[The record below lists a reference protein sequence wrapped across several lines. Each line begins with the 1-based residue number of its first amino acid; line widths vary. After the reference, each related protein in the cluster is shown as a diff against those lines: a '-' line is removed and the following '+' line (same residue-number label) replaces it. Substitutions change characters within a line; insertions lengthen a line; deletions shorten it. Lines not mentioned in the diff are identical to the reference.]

1 MFQFEIEDKNLYIL
15 PKNNNL
21 KFINSKRSKTI
32 LYHKKIV
39 SKDLYDKNRFRYI
52 FKENINRGGSS
63 IIYLAEDTI
72 TKENVVIKELQSE
85 NKIKFHREINILDI
99 CRTMPNII
107 KILDFFEKCD
117 KFYIVFPYIECLSTR
132 NILYSY
138 DSDKII
144 SFMKTCLLTLNNIH
158 SNGII
163 HRDIKP
169 SNILV
174 KSPSEIYFIDFGISD
189 FYLPFRKFSNKIGT
203 KNFRSPEQIVKLKG
217 FDYKIDIWAFGII
230 FAEAIFQKYP
240 FIKPDEDS
248 VIIEKIAKITG
259 KTKFIQFLDKYNID
273 RNKYEFINDLN
284 ETGIIQELCRTNSY
298 AKRFDLE
305 KIEELLNG
313 LLEIDP
319 DKRLTADNA
328 LELDIFN

>member
-21 KFINSKRSKTI
+21 KFINSKRSKSV

-39 SKDLYDKNRFRYI
+39 NKDLYDKNKFRYI
-52 FKENINRGGSS
+52 FKDNINRGGSS

-85 NKIKFHREINILDI
+85 NKQKFHREINILDI

-107 KILDFFEKCD
+107 KILDFFEKGD
-117 KFYIVFPYIECLSTR
+117 KYYIVFPYIECLSTR

-138 DSDKII
+138 ESEQII
-144 SFMKTCLLTLNNIH
+144 TFMKTSLQTLNNIH

-217 FDYKIDIWAFGII
+217 FDYKIDTWAFGII

-240 FIKPDEDS
+240 FVKPDEDNI
-248 VIIEKIAKITG
+248 IIEKIARIVGKI
-259 KTKFIQFLDKYNID
+259 KFVNFLDKYNI
-273 RNKYEFINDLN
+273 NKDNYDFIYNLSDTSLI
-284 ETGIIQELCRTNSY
+284 TELCRTNNY
-298 AKRFDLE
+298 AKRFDLD
-305 KIEELLNG
+305 KVEELLNG

-319 DKRLTADNA
+319 EKRLTAENA